1 MPKSV
6 WATFHQGK
14 IELLEDLEISE
25 GARVLVTLLPDEET
39 DFWLQTS
46 EVSLS
51 NVWNNDKD
59 DIYAQLLKA

>member
-25 GARVLVTLLPDEET
+25 GSRVLVTLLPDKET
-39 DFWLQTS
+39 DFWVQTS
-46 EVSLS
+46 QPALD
-51 NVWNNDKD
+51 NVWNNEED